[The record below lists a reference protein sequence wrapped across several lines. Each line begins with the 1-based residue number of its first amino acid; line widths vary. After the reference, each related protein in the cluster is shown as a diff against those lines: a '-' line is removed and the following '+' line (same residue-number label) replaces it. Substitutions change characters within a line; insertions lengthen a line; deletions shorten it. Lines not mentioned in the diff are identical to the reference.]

1 MDRRQQKTRK
11 AIFKAF
17 TELLAQKK
25 YDRITV
31 QEIIDRADVGR
42 STFYAH
48 FETREA
54 LLEAM
59 CAELFE
65 HVTHAHGHSEG
76 THDFSETQDNL
87 DTELTHILY
96 HLRDDRKNMQGLLS
110 GESSELFLGSM
121 KKDVGVIFKRQLK
134 DQLQNRQVPESFLL
148 NHIACSFV
156 EMLHWWVQNEMRQT
170 PETMARYF
178 AAVIQPVLGDDFT
191 KVPK

>member
-54 LLEAM
+54 LLDAM
-59 CAELFE
+59 CTELFE
-65 HVTHAHGHSEG
+65 HVTHAHGYSEG
-76 THDFSETQDNL
+76 THDFSDKQDNL
-87 DTELTHILY
+87 YTEITHILY
-96 HLRDDRKNMQGLLS
+96 HLRDDRKNIQGLLS
-110 GESSELFLGSM
+110 GESSELFLCSM
-121 KKDVGVIFKRQLK
+121 KKDVGVIFKRHLK
-134 DQLQNRQVPESFLL
+134 FHLQNKQVPETFLL
-148 NHIACSFV
+148 NHITGSFV

-170 PETMARYF
+170 PETMTRYF

-191 KVPK
+191 KVSK

>member
-134 DQLQNRQVPESFLL
+134 DQLQNRQVPESFLRKCCIGGCKTRCGRL
-148 NHIACSFV
+148 RRPWRDILRRLSNPSW
-156 EMLHWWVQNEMRQT
+156 EMTSQKCQNR
-170 PETMARYF
+170 
-178 AAVIQPVLGDDFT
+178 I
-191 KVPK
+191 